1 MITKN
6 QRETYDELIDRI
18 VTIKSC
24 GRKEAHQL
32 IKKMLSVDSIHELS
46 STRFKKLTPTM
57 EAIIAELRE
66 AKNEDEYDDQSDGCF
81 SGHESNLPEG
91 FEGIDD

>member
-1 MITKN
+1 
-6 QRETYDELIDRI
+6 
-18 VTIKSC
+18 
-24 GRKEAHQL
+24 
-32 IKKMLSVDSIHELS
+32 
-46 STRFKKLTPTM
+46 M